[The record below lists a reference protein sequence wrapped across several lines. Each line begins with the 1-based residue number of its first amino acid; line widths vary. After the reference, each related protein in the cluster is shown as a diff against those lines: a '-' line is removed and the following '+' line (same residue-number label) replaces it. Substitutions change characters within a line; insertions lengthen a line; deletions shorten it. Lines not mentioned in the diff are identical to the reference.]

1 MFQEFDETSKNC
13 LENVKLKDIE
23 NGSYINSKYLMKY
36 TSGDVQSGNIISI
49 QWKSLILF
57 VE

>member
-1 MFQEFDETSKNC
+1 MFQEFDENSKNC

-23 NGSYINSKYLMKY
+23 NGSYIDSKYLMKC